1 MDSEMQALCARQV
14 PGDTHRNLSVSTSYS
29 DRTFKHVL
37 LPIWLVAY
45 TYGSRSFQVLVNG
58 YTGVIAGQRPY
69 SWIKITLFVIAVL
82 AGLAIVTVIG
92 IIANRS

>member
-1 MDSEMQALCARQV
+1 MDSEMESLCARQV
-14 PGDTHRNLSVSTSYS
+14 PGDTHRNLSVNTSYA

-45 TYGSRSFQVLVNG
+45 TYGSQNFQVLVNG

-69 SWIKITLFVIAVL
+69 SWLKITLAVL
-82 AGLAIVTVIG
+82 GGLAVVG
-92 IIANRS
+92 LIALIASHR